1 MIWIFISSVF
11 SCINVIKCNKNSKGY
26 NTMSRKIEIK
36 ISYIKDKKIEKK
48 ECKKIIENKKEA

>member
-1 MIWIFISSVF
+1 
-11 SCINVIKCNKNSKGY
+11 
-26 NTMSRKIEIK
+26 MSRKIEIK